1 MRSLVINYRRSPE
14 HKFPA
19 QIEDVEKTYDWLR
32 GQGYRPENIASVGH

>member
-19 QIEDVEKTYDWLR
+19 QIEDVEKAYDWLPSVVR
-32 GQGYRPENIASVGH
+32 GDGAGSR